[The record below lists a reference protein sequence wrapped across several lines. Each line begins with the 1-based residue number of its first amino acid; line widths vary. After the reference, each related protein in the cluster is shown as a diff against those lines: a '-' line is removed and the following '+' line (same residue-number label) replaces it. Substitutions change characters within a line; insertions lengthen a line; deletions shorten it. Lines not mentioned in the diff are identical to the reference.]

1 MRSSALALIAQVVRT
16 RLREAP
22 STTTQRAKYHG
33 LVQTFR
39 LVAKEEGMLALYAGL
54 SPHLLRTVPNA
65 IVLYAVAEGVLRLY
79 TSKS

>member
-1 MRSSALALIAQVVRT
+1 MRT

-22 STTTQRAKYHG
+22 STATQRAKYHG

-79 TSKS
+79 SSKS

>member
-1 MRSSALALIAQVVRT
+1 MSQVVRT

-22 STTTQRAKYHG
+22 STASQRAKYHG

-39 LVAKEEGMLALYAGL
+39 LVVKEEGVLALYAGL

-65 IVLYAVAEGVLRLY
+65 IVLYAVAEGVLRFY
-79 TSKS
+79 NAEA